1 MNHSEK
7 ERLLKKLSEKCKQAK
22 VFFKIVSNI
31 ILDTGWSMLRS
42 MGLDV
47 VAASYKTSTFRVTDI
62 STIIIDD
69 DASPSSL

>member
-7 ERLLKKLSEKCKQAK
+7 ERLLKKLSEICKQAK
-22 VFFKIVSNI
+22 VFLKIVSKI
-31 ILDTGWSMLRS
+31 ILAKGWSMLRS

-47 VAASYKTSTFRVTDI
+47 LAASYKTSTFRVSDL

>member
-7 ERLLKKLSEKCKQAK
+7 ERLLKKFPEKCKQAI
-22 VFFKIVSNI
+22 FFKFAGKI
-31 ILDTGWSMLRS
+31 ILDKGWSMLRS

-47 VAASYKTSTFRVTDI
+47 LAASYKTSTVRVSDI

-69 DASPSSL
+69 ASVISL